1 MREELVYYQP
11 KVDLRTGGISGF
23 EALVRWES
31 PERGTVPPGEFIT
44 LAEET
49 ALILPIGRWVLEEAC
64 RQAKEWQEE
73 YGTDETPFSV
83 AVNLSARQLQQEH
96 GGIVEEVERV
106 LGLTGL
112 DPRSLHL
119 EITESVLME
128 DVPQNISTLAELK
141 VLGVH
146 VEIDDFGTGY
156 SSLKYLQRFPV
167 DGLKVDKSFIDKLDS
182 DEESALIVEAMISLA
197 RALDL
202 EVIAEGIETPAQL
215 ARLRSL
221 GCDVGQGYYFSRPVD
236 PVAATDVL
244 ETVLSHR

>member
-1 MREELVYYQP
+1 M
-11 KVDLRTGGISGF
+11 
-23 EALVRWES
+23 
-31 PERGTVPPGEFIT
+31 
-44 LAEET
+44 
-49 ALILPIGRWVLEEAC
+49 
-64 RQAKEWQEE
+64 
-73 YGTDETPFSV
+73 
-83 AVNLSARQLQQEH
+83 
-96 GGIVEEVERV
+96 
-106 LGLTGL
+106 
-112 DPRSLHL
+112 
-119 EITESVLME
+119 
-128 DVPQNISTLAELK
+128 
-141 VLGVH
+141 LGVH